1 MQLNSKEG
9 RRSTQFLGSTEIQE
23 AQDFAAV
30 KATADSVEKKAKEA
44 KKLAV
49 DVKKKKKALDDAN
62 QILQKSI
69 AADMKREL
77 AKEAADKKAAKAA
90 EKKAFA
96 VVKKKEME
104 QEALVKK
111 VSKMG
116 IKPKRAAPTRKKA
129 VKALEVEKEEV
140 DRVAETIVQVNSRG
154 RIIRPNSRYI

>member
-1 MQLNSKEG
+1 
-9 RRSTQFLGSTEIQE
+9 
-23 AQDFAAV
+23 
-30 KATADSVEKKAKEA
+30 
-44 KKLAV
+44 
-49 DVKKKKKALDDAN
+49 
-62 QILQKSI
+62 
-69 AADMKREL
+69 MKREL

-96 VVKKKEME
+96 AAKKKEME

-140 DRVAETIVQVNSRG
+140 DRVAETIV
-154 RIIRPNSRYI
+154 